1 VLVKKNIDHSV
12 KKIYS
17 GTAGIASNKGARM
30 NYSKASFI
38 TLASI
43 LATACGTESND
54 TKTDKTN
61 AEQVKIQLEN
71 LKIKTEAVSKVGFTE
86 VETGE

>member
-1 VLVKKNIDHSV
+1 
-12 KKIYS
+12 
-17 GTAGIASNKGARM
+17 M

-43 LATACGTESND
+43 LATACGTESSD
-54 TKTDKTN
+54 TKADNTN
-61 AEQVKIQLEN
+61 PEQVKIQLEN
-71 LKIKTEAVSKVGFTE
+71 LKIETEAVSKVGFTE